1 MKRKAFLRLRERYR
15 RRGKTFIY
23 ADECGFE
30 KNVTRR
36 YGRAPRGE
44 KIYGLRS
51 GLKRPRTSLIAAR
64 VEDGGFIAP
73 FLFPGTC
80 DADTFNLWLE
90 THLCPLLHEDHV
102 VIIDNATF
110 HKSDET
116 AELIRATGATLL
128 FLPPYSPDLS
138 PVEPDFAN
146 IKKIREYNEHS
157 SIDEIIRNYH

>member
-23 ADECGFE
+23 ADESGFE
-30 KNVTRR
+30 KSVTRR

-44 KIYGLRS
+44 KVYGLRS

-64 VEDGGFIAP
+64 VEGGNFIAP
-73 FLFPGTC
+73 LLFPGTC
-80 DADTFNLWLE
+80 DTDTFNLWLK
-90 THLCPLLHEDHV
+90 TYLCPLLHEDHV
-102 VIIDNATF
+102 VVIDNATF

-116 AELIRATGATLL
+116 KTLIQDTGATLL

-138 PVEPDFAN
+138 PVENDFAN
-146 IKKIREYNEHS
+146 MKNIREYNEHLS
-157 SIDEIIRNYH
+157 VDEIVASYH